1 MSINMT
7 IEGLEEVIKAVA
19 TLPAG
24 IPGAIF
30 VTMSAAMMEV
40 RNDVAGYPD
49 QRPPAD
55 PRRVYIRGVGTR
67 YKGLKRTTT
76 YRTSQRYGA
85 TTVYRVAREGNEVVG
100 YVNSKATYSNWLRG
114 TLKNPEDQAKQHA
127 NWDTLVEIVDRNV
140 PRLEKRMEAAIN
152 EEMRRRGL

>member
-7 IEGLEEVIKAVA
+7 IAGLEETIKAVA

-30 VTMSAAMMEV
+30 VTMASAMMEV
-40 RNDVAGYPD
+40 RNDVASYPD

-67 YKGLKRTTT
+67 YYGPNGTTT
-76 YRTSQRYGA
+76 KYTSQRYGA

-100 YVNSKATYSNWLRG
+100 FVNSKATYSTDLRG
-114 TLKNPEDQAKQHA
+114 TLKDPGLRKRIHD